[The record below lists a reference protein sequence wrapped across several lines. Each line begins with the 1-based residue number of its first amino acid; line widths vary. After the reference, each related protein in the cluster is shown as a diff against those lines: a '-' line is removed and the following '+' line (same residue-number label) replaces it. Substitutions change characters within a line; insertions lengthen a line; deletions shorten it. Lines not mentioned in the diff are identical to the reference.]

1 MEDSDDSTGNSSGIG
16 RRERRSPDKA
26 SLDDLDE
33 SDHGTG
39 KHKMGTG
46 TGIMG
51 RFHCM
56 SSTKMMVLVLLCLQN
71 SMFTVLRRY
80 SQGVLKEN
88 YSKHEVLLVGEVIK
102 LAFSAWM
109 IKGGME
115 EGTNEGTNFQER
127 LKYLAMTSR
136 KMAVLAL
143 IYGAMNILS
152 FISLR
157 NIGAGMFT
165 IFAQCKILTTATFS
179 TIILQRKYSTTQ
191 WRALIALMFGVL
203 LFSEPIWGKSEN
215 LTHSSTDANVFLG
228 TSAVLIE
235 VTLSGFASIYFE
247 KVIKTGAS
255 KLTIWE
261 RNFQLALG
269 SFPVY
274 VVFIALDGG
283 GTAGVGGG
291 WSFISWVVAFLGA
304 AGGLLVALSIKHG
317 DSILKTLA
325 TTGAIILSSVLD
337 YALLGGPLTP
347 VMMIAGVQVVLSIC
361 NYTFD
366 TTPVEPQKELE
377 ISDNEMRKDSEN
389 RIPDEEEVALVSQ
402 KLSAA

>member
-1 MEDSDDSTGNSSGIG
+1 MKGGSFDECVVSRIPLMEDDSGNSSGI
-16 RRERRSPDKA
+16 RTRERRTPDKEEA
-26 SLDDLDE
+26 RDIEDR
-33 SDHGTG
+33 SDHGKG

-46 TGIMG
+46 NGIMS

-56 SSTKMMVLVLLCLQN
+56 SSTKIMVLVLLCLQN

-102 LAFSAWM
+102 LVFSAWM

-115 EGTNEGTNFQER
+115 EGTNFQER
-127 LKYLAMTSR
+127 LKYLAMTCR

-215 LTHSSTDANVFLG
+215 LAHSSTDANVFLG
-228 TSAVLIE
+228 TTAVLIE

-274 VVFIALDGG
+274 LVFIALDGG
-283 GTAGVGGG
+283 GKAGVGGG
-291 WSFISWVVAFLGA
+291 WSFVSWIVAFLGA

-325 TTGAIILSSVLD
+325 TTVSKKYCVANENDGPFSFAFR
-337 YALLGGPLTP
+337 LG
-347 VMMIAGVQVVLSIC
+347 I
-361 NYTFD
+361 
-366 TTPVEPQKELE
+366 
-377 ISDNEMRKDSEN
+377 
-389 RIPDEEEVALVSQ
+389 VA
-402 KLSAA
+402 A